1 MASSILSVS
10 ATFAISKKQ
19 SDSKKCSTLKII
31 SFLGLAFALLT
42 GCSKNNMN
50 IEYTKPTPIEWESF
64 QQLHI
69 AFGHQSVGNN
79 LLSGVR
85 TLAQE
90 QNIELSISDAASSS
104 DAVVINQFPIG
115 ENGNPA
121 SKLDAFK
128 TTLAQGAAA
137 SANVAQMKF
146 CYIDFPP
153 NVDPEALANTYI
165 QQTSELSTQYPHI
178 TFIATTTP
186 LTTIQTG
193 AKALIKKL
201 LGKQPAGYE
210 ENWRRHQFN
219 QTLRA
224 HYGNSQAL
232 FDLAAVESLQGK
244 SVFTVDNKVIESL
257 TEAITDDGGHLND
270 VGQRLVA
277 SAWIRHLAALKLN
290 NDAHNPPTT
299 QP

>member
-1 MASSILSVS
+1 MI
-10 ATFAISKKQ
+10 
-19 SDSKKCSTLKII
+19 
-31 SFLGLAFALLT
+31 
-42 GCSKNNMN
+42 
-50 IEYTKPTPIEWESF
+50 IEYSKPTPNEWERF
-64 QQLHI
+64 KQLHI

-85 TLAQE
+85 SLAQE
-90 QNIELSISDAASSS
+90 QNVQLSISDSASNES
-104 DAVVINQFPIG
+104 VVINQFPIG
-115 ENGNPA
+115 ENGNPS

-128 TTLAQGAAA
+128 TTLAQGAGA

-153 NVDPEALANTYI
+153 DVDPQALANTYI
-165 QQTSELSTQYPHI
+165 QQTSELATQYPHI

-193 AKALIKKL
+193 PKALIKKL

-232 FDLAAVESLQGK
+232 FDLAAIESLQGK
-244 SVFTVDNKVIESL
+244 SVFTLNNNAVETL
-257 TEAITDDGGHLND
+257 PEAITDDGGHLND

-277 SAWIRHLAALKLN
+277 SAWIRHLAALKLTS
-290 NDAHNPPTT
+290 DANNPPTT